1 MEIHDIQNFNKTNTN
16 NIYEVFVKILNIMY
30 LHASPVHII
39 DILMFVYIEK
49 ADVGVLKKTCYSRCC
64 MHFLMTRYVSRV

>member
-1 MEIHDIQNFNKTNTN
+1 MDIHDIQNFNKTN

-30 LHASPVHII
+30 LHASPVHIF
-39 DILMFVYIEK
+39 DILMFVYIQK
-49 ADVGVLKKTCYSRCC
+49 ADVGVLKKTCYFGYC

>member
-1 MEIHDIQNFNKTNTN
+1 MEIHDIQNFNKTN

-49 ADVGVLKKTCYSRCC
+49 AYDGVLKKTCYYGCC
-64 MHFLMTRYVSRV
+64 MHVLMTRYVSRV